1 MVKLEQISIAYQNNL
16 ILEDVNLEI
25 KQGEIVCIIGPS
37 GSGKS
42 SLIRVINHLIEPTKG
57 KVFFEGEEITNK
69 NLNTIRQQIGMVFQQ
84 FELFPHLT
92 VLDNLILAPVHLKKC
107 TKEEAIQKAKE
118 LLNKVHLIEK
128 LDCYPET
135 LSGGQKQRIAI
146 ARALA
151 QNSEIVV
158 FDEATSN
165 LDIITEKKIYDNIK
179 KEGVSQIVVTHR
191 LHTIQDFDKIYVMDK
206 GTIIEKG
213 THTELIKNKGL
224 YYKMVCMEK

>member
-57 KVFFEGEEITNK
+57 KVFFEGEEITDK

-92 VLDNLILAPVHLKKC
+92 VLDNLILALPKRLQQ
-107 TKEEAIQKAKE
+107 ESYLFA
-118 LLNKVHLIEK
+118 
-128 LDCYPET
+128 
-135 LSGGQKQRIAI
+135 
-146 ARALA
+146 
-151 QNSEIVV
+151 
-158 FDEATSN
+158 
-165 LDIITEKKIYDNIK
+165 IK
-179 KEGVSQIVVTHR
+179 K
-191 LHTIQDFDKIYVMDK
+191 F
-206 GTIIEKG
+206 
-213 THTELIKNKGL
+213 
-224 YYKMVCMEK
+224 

>member
-1 MVKLEQISIAYQNNL
+1 MVKLEHISIAYQNNL

-107 TKEEAIQKAKE
+107 TDRK
-118 LLNKVHLIEK
+118 
-128 LDCYPET
+128 
-135 LSGGQKQRIAI
+135 S
-146 ARALA
+146 
-151 QNSEIVV
+151 VV
-158 FDEATSN
+158 
-165 LDIITEKKIYDNIK
+165 
-179 KEGVSQIVVTHR
+179 
-191 LHTIQDFDKIYVMDK
+191 
-206 GTIIEKG
+206 
-213 THTELIKNKGL
+213 
-224 YYKMVCMEK
+224 

>member
-1 MVKLEQISIAYQNNL
+1 MVKLEHISIAYQNNL

-118 LLNKVHLIEK
+118 LLNKVH
-128 LDCYPET
+128 
-135 LSGGQKQRIAI
+135 
-146 ARALA
+146 
-151 QNSEIVV
+151 
-158 FDEATSN
+158 
-165 LDIITEKKIYDNIK
+165 
-179 KEGVSQIVVTHR
+179 
-191 LHTIQDFDKIYVMDK
+191 
-206 GTIIEKG
+206 
-213 THTELIKNKGL
+213 
-224 YYKMVCMEK
+224 

>member
-1 MVKLEQISIAYQNNL
+1 MVKLEHISIAYQNNL

-92 VLDNLILAPVHLKKC
+92 VLDLSLIH
-107 TKEEAIQKAKE
+107 I
-118 LLNKVHLIEK
+118 
-128 LDCYPET
+128 
-135 LSGGQKQRIAI
+135 
-146 ARALA
+146 
-151 QNSEIVV
+151 
-158 FDEATSN
+158 
-165 LDIITEKKIYDNIK
+165 
-179 KEGVSQIVVTHR
+179 
-191 LHTIQDFDKIYVMDK
+191 
-206 GTIIEKG
+206 
-213 THTELIKNKGL
+213 
-224 YYKMVCMEK
+224 

>member
-1 MVKLEQISIAYQNNL
+1 MVKLEHISIAYQNNL

-92 VLDNLILAPVHLKKC
+92 V
-107 TKEEAIQKAKE
+107 
-118 LLNKVHLIEK
+118 
-128 LDCYPET
+128 
-135 LSGGQKQRIAI
+135 R
-146 ARALA
+146 
-151 QNSEIVV
+151 
-158 FDEATSN
+158 
-165 LDIITEKKIYDNIK
+165 
-179 KEGVSQIVVTHR
+179 
-191 LHTIQDFDKIYVMDK
+191 
-206 GTIIEKG
+206 
-213 THTELIKNKGL
+213 
-224 YYKMVCMEK
+224 